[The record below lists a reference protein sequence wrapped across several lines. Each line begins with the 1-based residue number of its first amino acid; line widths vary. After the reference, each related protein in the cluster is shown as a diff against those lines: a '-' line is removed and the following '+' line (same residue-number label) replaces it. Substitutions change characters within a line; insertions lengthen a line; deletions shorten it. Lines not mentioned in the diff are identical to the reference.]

1 MSAALVEL
9 VSVGAQDA
17 YIKGDPQV
25 SFFRQNFK
33 RHTNFALKPE
43 RLDYIGTFAGGN
55 EVVIPIKSKG
65 DLLSYIWI
73 ENPGIAIPGNSGD
86 NTALYRHNQP
96 PTEFSLYIG
105 GQEVVRLDSMF
116 IQGVHNILYQES
128 QARASTGV
136 SLGELKQN
144 ATTDNNNI
152 AGHYRIPFFF
162 SEDWTKALPLVAMQ
176 YHEVEL
182 RIKCRPGLDALTP
195 KVYGMYAYLDTAE
208 REYFTSTDHEILITQ
223 VQYQPATKTDTS
235 IDLTYFNHPV
245 KALHLVN
252 GRGATQTWTNS
263 NHFGFDTASLYI
275 NGLAL
280 FENMTNVFHH
290 TVVPENHC
298 SVLPDDL
305 LQTAPLYT
313 WPFCL
318 TMNKSQ
324 PSGTLNFSRIDNAKL
339 TLDGLVEGASS
350 STNHRVYAVN
360 YNILR
365 VKDGMAGVAFSN

>member
-43 RLDYIGTFAGGN
+43 RLDYIGEFVGGN

-65 DLLSYIWI
+65 DLLSYIWL
-73 ENPGIAIPGNSGD
+73 EYPGIAIPGNSGND
-86 NTALYRHNQP
+86 TGFYKNNQA
-96 PTEFSLYIG
+96 PTEFSLHIG
-105 GQEVVRLDSMF
+105 GQEVVRLDSLYV
-116 IQGVHNILYQES
+116 QGVHNVLYQEN
-128 QARASTGV
+128 QARASMSVTTAEGK
-136 SLGELKQN
+136 EN
-144 ATTDNNNI
+144 ATNNNV

-182 RIKCRPGLDALTP
+182 RIKCRPGLDAISP
-195 KVYGMYAYLDTAE
+195 KIYGMYAYLDTTE
-208 REYFTSTDHEILITQ
+208 REHFTSTDHEILITQ
-223 VQYQPATKTDTS
+223 VQYQPATTSDSS

-245 KALHLVN
+245 KALHMVN
-252 GRGATQTWTNS
+252 GRGASEIWTHTNNFNFS
-263 NHFGFDTASLYI
+263 TASLYI

-280 FENMTNVFHH
+280 FENMTNTFHH
-290 TVVPENHC
+290 TVVPEMHC
-298 SVLPDDL
+298 TVLPDDL
-305 LQTAPLYT
+305 VQTAPVFT

-318 TMNKSQ
+318 TINKSQ

-339 TLDGLVEGASS
+339 SLDGLHAGSS
-350 STNHRVYAVN
+350 SSDNHRVYAIN

>member
-43 RLDYIGTFAGGN
+43 RLDYIGEFVGGN

-65 DLLSYIWI
+65 DLLSYIWL
-73 ENPGIAIPGNSGD
+73 EYPGIAIPGNSGD
-86 NTALYRHNQP
+86 DTGFYKNDQA

-105 GQEVVRLDSMF
+105 GQEVVRLDSLYV
-116 IQGVHNILYQES
+116 QGVHNVLYQEN
-128 QARASTGV
+128 QARASMSVTTAEGK
-136 SLGELKQN
+136 EN
-144 ATTDNNNI
+144 AANNNV

-182 RIKCRPGLDALTP
+182 RIKCRPGLDAISP
-195 KVYGMYAYLDTAE
+195 KIYGMYAYLDTAE
-208 REYFTSTDHEILITQ
+208 REHFTSTDHEILITQ
-223 VQYQPATKTDTS
+223 VQYQPATTSDSS

-245 KALHLVN
+245 KALHMVN
-252 GRGATQTWTNS
+252 GRGASEIWTHTNNFNFS
-263 NHFGFDTASLYI
+263 TASLYI

-280 FENMTNVFHH
+280 FENMTNTFHH
-290 TVVPENHC
+290 TVVPEMHC
-298 SVLPDDL
+298 TVLPDDL
-305 LQTAPLYT
+305 VQTAPVFT

-318 TMNKSQ
+318 TINKSQ

-339 TLDGLVEGASS
+339 SLDGLHAGSS
-350 STNHRVYAVN
+350 SSDNHRVYAVN
-360 YNILR
+360 YNVLR

>member
-43 RLDYIGTFAGGN
+43 RLDYIGSFSGGN

-73 ENPGIAIPGNSGD
+73 ESPGIAIPGNSGD
-86 NTALYRHNQP
+86 NTGLYHQDAA

-116 IQGVHNILYQES
+116 IQGVHNVLYQEN
-128 QARASTGV
+128 QARASTSF
-136 SLGELKQN
+136 SLGELKQS

-182 RIKCRPGLDALTP
+182 RIKCRPGLDSLTP

-208 REYFTSTDHEILITQ
+208 REHFTSTDHEILITQ
-223 VQYQPATKTDTS
+223 VQYQPASKTDTS

-245 KALHLVN
+245 KALHLLN
-252 GRGATQTWTNS
+252 GRGATQAWTNA
-263 NHFGFDTASLYI
+263 NNFKFDTASLYI
-275 NGLAL
+275 NGLSL
-280 FENMTNVFHH
+280 YENMTSVFHH

-298 SVLPDDL
+298 SVIPDDL
-305 LQTAPLYT
+305 LQTISLFT

-339 TLDGLVEGASS
+339 TMDGLQTHANNSD
-350 STNHRVYAVN
+350 NHRVYAVN

>member
-1 MSAALVEL
+1 M
-9 VSVGAQDA
+9 
-17 YIKGDPQV
+17 

-43 RLDYIGTFAGGN
+43 RLDYIGEWVGGN
-55 EVVIPIKSKG
+55 EIVIPIKSKG

-73 ENPGIAIPGNSGD
+73 ENPGISIAGNSTDDTG
-86 NTALYRHNQP
+86 LYQHLVA

-105 GQEVVRLDSMF
+105 GQEVVRLDSLY
-116 IQGVHNILYQES
+116 INGVHNLLYQEN
-128 QARASTGV
+128 QARASAAI
-136 SLGELKQN
+136 SLGEKKEN
-144 ATTDNNNI
+144 ASGADNGNG
-152 AGHYRIPFFF
+152 AHYRIPFFF

-182 RIKCRPGLDALTP
+182 RIKCRPGLDAISP

-208 REYFTSTDHEILITQ
+208 REHFTSTDHEILITQ
-223 VQYQPATKTDTS
+223 VQYQPASKTDTS

-252 GRGATQTWTNS
+252 GRGATQAWTKTN
-263 NHFGFDTASLYI
+263 NFNFDTASLYI

-280 FENMTNVFHH
+280 YENMSNVFHH
-290 TVVPENHC
+290 TVVPEMHC
-298 SVLPDDL
+298 TVLPDDL
-305 LQTAPLYT
+305 LQTSSLFT

-318 TMNKSQ
+318 TINKSQ

-339 TLDGLVEGASS
+339 TLDGLHEGSS
-350 STNHRVYAVN
+350 SSDNHRVYAVN